1 MNVGENIKKLREL
14 KNYTQKSMA
23 DMLEISQKTYS
34 NIENSGNNISI
45 ELISKISN
53 VLGVSFN
60 KILELNADAIL
71 NNHQQSGGLNQLNN
85 APSYNYL
92 NEKQTELFEKL
103 LSEKDLRITQYE
115 ILLKAKDELIQ
126 TLKKLNSI

>member
-1 MNVGENIKKLREL
+1 MNIGDNIKKLREL

-34 NIENSGNNISI
+34 NIENSGNNITV
-45 ELISKISN
+45 ELLEKVAK
-53 VLGVSFN
+53 VLNVSFN

-71 NNHQQSGGLNQLNN
+71 NNHHQNGGLNQLNN

-92 NEKQTELFEKL
+92 NEKQYELYEKVI
-103 LSEKDLRITQYE
+103 SEKDLRLKQYE
-115 ILLKAKDELIQ
+115 DLLQAKEQLIKA
-126 TLKKLNSI
+126 LKK